1 MTINAPAGLQNSLVK
16 NGLMSELRGKIEE
29 GVAKGNTKTMKV
41 DQGGQVRETFG
52 LNNLNSGGFIDI
64 QV

>member
-1 MTINAPAGLQNSLVK
+1 
-16 NGLMSELRGKIEE
+16 MSELRAKIDE
-29 GVAKGNTKTMKV
+29 GVAKGNTKTMRV